1 MSFIGVELRI
11 VVFLAASIPF
21 GAASEPFN
29 ENGNDLYGEKQWIG
43 SATEDIKDKL
53 IRFSSQKEQ
62 FKPMKIM
69 KPKINLLMLKETLY

>member
-11 VVFLAASIPF
+11 VGFLTASIPF
-21 GAASEPFN
+21 CASKPFN
-29 ENGNDLYGEKQWIG
+29 ENGNDQYGEKQWIG